1 MMGLRSRRTVN
12 GNTIVVHIAALM
24 DLWSRR
30 MVNGSAL
37 FMLIAAMT
45 NLKSRRMVN
54 GVFGR
59 EASSHV
65 PNG

>member
-1 MMGLRSRRTVN
+1 
-12 GNTIVVHIAALM
+12 
-24 DLWSRR
+24 